1 MQIGPIAAR
10 RSVAAFAFLLATVVA
25 GSLAAGPASHAL
37 ASQAAQAGSP
47 SRDPLAGLPPPA
59 LSADP
64 PAFQPYVPPPQKAA
78 ALARWREAS
87 FGLFLHFGVYSTF
100 GGEYEGRRSGAYGEW
115 LMHDVKIPLAEY
127 RAKVAGVFNPTEFNA
142 DEWVRIAKETGM
154 RYLVVTAKH
163 HDGFAMWDSHVT
175 DYNVV
180 KATPFHRDVIGEL
193 RDACRKQGVM
203 FGVYYSQ
210 SHDWSHPGGQ
220 NNTWDFPWEP
230 TEKNWWRTADGKR
243 NLAWAAHFA
252 RSELYLKQKAMPQLE
267 ELIKGYDPDIIWWD
281 TGTMLAYDYARPM
294 FDRANEL
301 EPSIVLNSRNGES
314 YTGETYY
321 DYLGTPDKP
330 RYFRPRQ
337 GYWEA
342 IPTTNESYGYNK
354 WDKSYKKPAELIDL
368 LAEAASKGGNVLLD
382 VGPMGSGKFA
392 SEDMSVLEGIGRW
405 MKVNGEAIYGA
416 GRTPLPVQPWG
427 TSALKGGALYLFVS
441 HPPANGKLIVGD
453 LQSDPKRAVLLGAG
467 AAGLHVHRLD
477 ANFVEITLPATA
489 RNAVTPVVKLTLD
502 GTVKTGGALPVDVTI
517 PSEYRIFDAQLSGGV
532 DYGSETYWRAGS
544 TGWTSAQGRISWP
557 VLARRGGSYKVSV
570 TYNRAKGIGGGQ
582 FRIAIAGKSVE
593 QGVETGE
600 MTPTLHKGDVVTREL
615 GVIEV
620 PAGRSELAVEAVKI
634 PAGQELMR
642 FISVTLTPVP
652 R

>member
-1 MQIGPIAAR
+1 MDQSRGRRMQIRQIAAP
-10 RSVAAFAFLLATVVA
+10 RSAAAFTSLLATLVA
-25 GSLAAGPASHAL
+25 GSLAAGTAAN
-37 ASQAAQAGSP
+37 AQA
-47 SRDPLAGLPPPA
+47 SRDPQAGLPPPA

-180 KATPFHRDVIGEL
+180 KATPFRRDVIGEL
-193 RDACRKQGVM
+193 RDACRKHGVM

-230 TEKNWWRTADGKR
+230 TQKNWWRTEDGKR

-301 EPSIVLNSRNGES
+301 KPSIVLNSRNGES
-314 YTGETYY
+314 YTGDTYY

-368 LAEAASKGGNVLLD
+368 LAEAASKAGNVLLD
-382 VGPMGSGKFA
+382 VGPMGNGKFA
-392 SEDMSVLEGIGRW
+392 SEDMSVL
-405 MKVNGEAIYGA
+405 
-416 GRTPLPVQPWG
+416 
-427 TSALKGGALYLFVS
+427 
-441 HPPANGKLIVGD
+441 
-453 LQSDPKRAVLLGAG
+453 
-467 AAGLHVHRLD
+467 
-477 ANFVEITLPATA
+477 
-489 RNAVTPVVKLTLD
+489 
-502 GTVKTGGALPVDVTI
+502 
-517 PSEYRIFDAQLSGGV
+517 
-532 DYGSETYWRAGS
+532 
-544 TGWTSAQGRISWP
+544 
-557 VLARRGGSYKVSV
+557 
-570 TYNRAKGIGGGQ
+570 
-582 FRIAIAGKSVE
+582 
-593 QGVETGE
+593 
-600 MTPTLHKGDVVTREL
+600 
-615 GVIEV
+615 
-620 PAGRSELAVEAVKI
+620 
-634 PAGQELMR
+634 
-642 FISVTLTPVP
+642 
-652 R
+652 